1 MSTVATGSSSSSR
14 ARTVIASTALVS
26 RVIDSSLSYH
36 SRTSTGTETMT
47 EAVMSKAI
55 ASRVTVIRIEVAG
68 TSCKVTFAS

>member
-47 EAVMSKAI
+47 EAAV
-55 ASRVTVIRIEVAG
+55 SRVTASRAIGIRIVVAG